1 MPHQR
6 RKNNPQIRQILQIVK
21 NEMKIVEERD
31 SQTYAIIGAAMEI
44 HRQLGHGFLEAV
56 YQEAAVIEFPLRQIS
71 FEREVNLP
79 VKYKSI
85 ALPVYY
91 RADFVCFSEI
101 IVEFKAL
108 SRLSTIEEAQLLN
121 YLKATGLKR
130 GLLIN
135 FGTSSL
141 QYKRLVWG
149 YEEQIKKSAQSV

>member
-1 MPHQR
+1 MI
-6 RKNNPQIRQILQIVK
+6 KMA
-21 NEMKIVEERD
+21 ETRD
-31 SQTYAIIGAAMEI
+31 PQTYAIIGAAMEI

-56 YQEAAVIEFPLRQIS
+56 YRDAAVIEFPVRQIP
-71 FEREVNLP
+71 FEKEVVLP
-79 VKYKSI
+79 IKYKGVL
-85 ALPVYY
+85 LPTYY

-108 SRLSTIEEAQLLN
+108 TRLSNVEEAQLLN

-135 FGTSSL
+135 FGASSL

-149 YEEQIKKSAQSV
+149 YEDKK

>member
-1 MPHQR
+1 MI
-6 RKNNPQIRQILQIVK
+6 KMA
-21 NEMKIVEERD
+21 ETRD
-31 SQTYAIIGAAMEI
+31 PQTYAIIGAAMEI

-56 YQEAAVIEFPLRQIS
+56 YRDAAVIEFPVRQIP
-71 FEREVNLP
+71 FEKEVVLP
-79 VKYKSI
+79 IKYKGVL
-85 ALPVYY
+85 LPTYY

-108 SRLSTIEEAQLLN
+108 TRLSNVEEAQLLN

-135 FGTSSL
+135 FGAPSL

-149 YEEQIKKSAQSV
+149 CEDKK

>member
-1 MPHQR
+1 MR
-6 RKNNPQIRQILQIVK
+6 IVD
-21 NEMKIVEERD
+21 ERD
-31 SQTYAIIGAAMEI
+31 PQTYAIIGVAMEI

-56 YQEAAVIEFPLRQIS
+56 YQEAAVIEFPLKQIP
-71 FEREVNLP
+71 FEREINLP
-79 VKYKSI
+79 VKYKNVS
-85 ALPVYY
+85 LPVHY

-108 SRLSTIEEAQLLN
+108 SRLSSVEEAQLLN

-149 YEEQIKKSAQSV
+149 YEQQ

>member
-1 MPHQR
+1 
-6 RKNNPQIRQILQIVK
+6 
-21 NEMKIVEERD
+21 MKIVEERD
-31 SQTYAIIGAAMEI
+31 PQTYAIIGAAMEI

-56 YQEAAVIEFPLRQIS
+56 YQEAAVIEFPLKQIP
-71 FEREVNLP
+71 FEKEVNLP
-79 VKYKSI
+79 VRYKTI
-85 ALPVYY
+85 ALPIHY

-108 SRLSTIEEAQLLN
+108 SRLSSLEESQILN

-149 YEEQIKKSAQSV
+149 YEESIKKICPIRVICG

>member
-1 MPHQR
+1 
-6 RKNNPQIRQILQIVK
+6 
-21 NEMKIVEERD
+21 MKITDERD
-31 SQTYAIIGAAMEI
+31 PQTYAIIGAAMEI

-56 YQEAAVIEFPLRQIS
+56 YQEAAVIEFPLKQIPS
-71 FEREVNLP
+71 QREV
-79 VKYKSI
+79 
-85 ALPVYY
+85 ALPVRSKNIPLPIHY

-108 SRLSTIEEAQLLN
+108 SRLSSVEEAQLLN

-149 YEEQIKKSAQSV
+149 FDESIKKSAQSVSSADKINTIT

>member
-1 MPHQR
+1 
-6 RKNNPQIRQILQIVK
+6 
-21 NEMKIVEERD
+21 MKIVDKRD
-31 SQTYAIIGAAMEI
+31 PQTYAIIGAAMEI

-56 YQEAAVIEFPLRQIS
+56 YQEAAVVEFPLKEIP
-71 FEREVNLP
+71 FEREVSLP
-79 VKYKSI
+79 VKYRDKI
-85 ALPVYY
+85 LPTCY

-108 SRLSTIEEAQLLN
+108 SRLSSVEESQLLN

-141 QYKRLVWG
+141 EYKRLVWG
-149 YEEQIKKSAQSV
+149 YEIK